1 MNDYEMH
8 AYKCPIMYKWAVT
21 IEYFMVGC
29 YSEKL
34 GVGETPMEFCT
45 VLEAENH
52 QQAEDLAVGQL
63 VRKARALYE
72 NDSINIE
79 KPTVMKVV
87 KEWR

>member
-21 IEYFMVGC
+21 IEYFMV
-29 YSEKL
+29 